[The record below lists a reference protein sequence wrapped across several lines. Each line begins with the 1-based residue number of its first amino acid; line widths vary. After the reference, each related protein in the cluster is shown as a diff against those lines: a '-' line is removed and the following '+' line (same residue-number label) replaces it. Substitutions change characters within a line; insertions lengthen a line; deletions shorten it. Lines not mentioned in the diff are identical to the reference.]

1 MRVQDAEQL
10 RAGLLKVVVDN
21 ALVVLS
27 GHLQLT
33 GGVGEPE
40 LEALLVLGATT
51 AKSLL
56 EHLHRGRLDEDEHGV
71 RIDLG
76 LNIGSAAGEELEA
89 AQYAGFAGL
98 LPCER

>member
-40 LEALLVLGATT
+40 LEALLVLGAAT

-71 RIDLG
+71 RIDLANVEG
-76 LNIGSAAGEELEA
+76 ALHVNLENDGTAGREVAVNL
-89 AQYAGFAGL
+89 
-98 LPCER
+98 